1 MEFQFV
7 IPTSNN
13 DLLETD
19 GNNYFV
25 KRVFNSNEIPDLLK
39 GSFFNCVK
47 WMKILFSYIFITCIV
62 VTCLKKK
69 KKN

>member
-7 IPTSNN
+7 IPSSNN

-25 KRVFNSNEIPDLLK
+25 KRVFDPNEIPELLK
-39 GSFFNCVK
+39 GD
-47 WMKILFSYIFITCIV
+47 LIV
-62 VTCLKKK
+62 VLI
-69 KKN
+69 KKNLKQNLF

>member
-7 IPTSNN
+7 IPSSNN

-25 KRVFNSNEIPDLLK
+25 KRVFDSNEIPDLLK
-39 GSFFNCVK
+39 GE
-47 WMKILFSYIFITCIV
+47 
-62 VTCLKKK
+62 
-69 KKN
+69 